1 MIRGHFIV
9 LEGID
14 GSGTTTQAERLR
26 GRFDNAGL
34 PVHVTAEPST
44 GPIGSTIR
52 QFLSGRLVTR
62 LPSGITNPRWTTM
75 ALMFAADR
83 QDHLEAEIE
92 PNLRDGVNIIC
103 DRYMYS
109 SIVYQSVTAGRADT
123 AGWIAEINR
132 YARKP
137 DLAIY
142 LRIDPEEAMRRC
154 RERDRN
160 VELFDDPEVQRK
172 IAEAYDKLPD
182 LFPEVKIVTVDGGCS
197 VDEVEENCW
206 SHVEALRAEGA
217 PE

>member
-26 GRFDNAGL
+26 GRFDHAGL

-62 LPSGITNPRWTTM
+62 LPSGISNPRWTTM

-123 AGWIAEINR
+123 TGWIAEINR
-132 YARKP
+132 YARRP
-137 DLAIY
+137 DLAVY

-182 LFPEVKIVTVDGGCS
+182 LFPDVKIVTVDGGRS
-197 VDEVEENCW
+197 VDEVEEDCW
-206 SHVEALRAEGA
+206 THVEALRAEGA